1 LKKLKKKK
9 INKLIALTLVAFS
22 IVLVNCKDKS
32 GDDTEPTK
40 TLNKSLITG
49 KYWKMNTAPNFGH
62 YFGSDGKYYLPDGV
76 TEYGTWMW
84 LNNSDSME
92 IDKPSTTGKSVW
104 YVEYCTETELK
115 MRQSGEPNGL
125 IFYKQ

>member
-1 LKKLKKKK
+1 
-9 INKLIALTLVAFS
+9 
-22 IVLVNCKDKS
+22 
-32 GDDTEPTK
+32 
-40 TLNKSLITG
+40 
-49 KYWKMNTAPNFGH
+49 MNTAPNFGH